1 MSSITDVPSYLQYR
15 ICGSPCR
22 WMYSHMMMS
31 VMLYIQNIIYIYI
44 YFIFL
49 VLGTCDERMILMI
62 LCMDSKIWYMVRRK
76 CKN

>member
-1 MSSITDVPSYLQYR
+1 MDVFTYDE
-15 ICGSPCR
+15 CDVV
-22 WMYSHMMMS
+22 YSK
-31 VMLYIQNIIYIYI
+31 YYIYIYI